1 MSKGFPLIHIIY
13 EIVRERGSID
23 DLELFEV
30 LSSKLQGVSLSEIEK
45 ALLKLEVMGK
55 IVTSSKG
62 KKGGLLIELAED
74 RKYIMPDEE

>member
-1 MSKGFPLIHIIY
+1 MSKGSPLIHIIY